1 MIEKIAADIV
11 QRRAS
16 KEQVLK
22 ELEELRQGLIILK
35 NEMEK
40 LDVFNMRDQEI
51 REQILDWANQISVFA
66 TGRRLYENHLR
77 R

>member
-51 REQILDWANQISVFA
+51 
-66 TGRRLYENHLR
+66 
-77 R
+77 